1 MTLLTG
7 FHTTKELE
15 MREATETASSASF
28 VDIYL
33 KFYTNGQVFTRSMT
47 RETTSIFSII
57 NVLHLDNSNIPTTP
71 ANEVYFSHNLIK
83 IRSPRLPPISY
94 QLFTS
99 RQVGDT
105 RRKQVGGGT

>member
-7 FHTTKELE
+7 FHTPKELE

-71 ANEVYFSHNLIK
+71 ANEVYSTSKQLIGNRGQAW
-83 IRSPRLPPISY
+83 RSN
-94 QLFTS
+94 FN
-99 RQVGDT
+99 
-105 RRKQVGGGT
+105 